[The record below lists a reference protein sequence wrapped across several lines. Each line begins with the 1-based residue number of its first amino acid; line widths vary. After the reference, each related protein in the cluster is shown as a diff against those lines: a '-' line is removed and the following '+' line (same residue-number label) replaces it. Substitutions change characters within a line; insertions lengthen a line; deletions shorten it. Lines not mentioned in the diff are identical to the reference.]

1 MEKKLVFWTRK
12 RRSVKLLI
20 SIDIYN
26 VLKQKGFINY
36 HSGIGGD
43 NIRPTDELSQILTID
58 EIPKGEIFKPEHFK
72 LRLHNGQ
79 IQYLVSD
86 SLGQI
91 FPPEPYLQPPPP
103 PASFDLP
110 Q

>member
-1 MEKKLVFWTRK
+1 
-12 RRSVKLLI
+12 
-20 SIDIYN
+20 
-26 VLKQKGFINY
+26 
-36 HSGIGGD
+36 
-43 NIRPTDELSQILTID
+43 D